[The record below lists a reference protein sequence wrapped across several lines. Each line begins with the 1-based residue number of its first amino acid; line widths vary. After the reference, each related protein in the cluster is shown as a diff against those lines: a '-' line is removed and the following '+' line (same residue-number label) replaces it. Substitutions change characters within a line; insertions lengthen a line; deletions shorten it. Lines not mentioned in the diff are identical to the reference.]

1 MTTQVDQLPVDVFV
15 GLWNTSGSLDEAATR
30 VKELVGGRAP
40 RWAVLARA
48 TALRK
53 AGTDLKRFPLGDK

>member
-1 MTTQVDQLPVDVFV
+1 MTTQVDQLPDSVFAGV
-15 GLWNTSGSLDEAATR
+15 WNASGSLDEAAAK

-53 AGTDLKRFPLGDK
+53 AGAELKRFPLGEK